1 MYKRQKS
8 HKGFLKGLDKQGSI
22 VLETEENEMKI
33 NFSEIDKSNIDLNW
47 AIENKNT
54 QLKNQ
59 EII

>member
-1 MYKRQKS
+1 
-8 HKGFLKGLDKQGSI
+8 
-22 VLETEENEMKI
+22 MKI

-54 QLKNQ
+54 QLKNK